1 MQPCCSPRTH
11 ACMHAC
17 NGEQVR
23 GQRATEPCHATM
35 LLPAHACMHACN
47 GEQVRGQR
55 ALTLASPLEL
65 LKSPPRGPDEAPP
78 SFTVAPSRI
87 DVDSLRFNRIF
98 PGRFLPA
105 FSKLCGEAKAGWRQ
119 RARAVAMLFKP
130 FDVRKGGIIRK
141 TECSSPREPLPNLIA
156 KVADA
161 IVHAAAQLRWLRH
174 L

>member
-1 MQPCCSPRTH
+1 MPCKH
-11 ACMHAC
+11 AAPHARMHATASKC
-17 NGEQVR
+17 AV
-23 GQRATEPCHATM
+23 
-35 LLPAHACMHACN
+35 
-47 GEQVRGQR
+47 R

-130 FDVRKGGIIRK
+130 FDVRMGCVIRK